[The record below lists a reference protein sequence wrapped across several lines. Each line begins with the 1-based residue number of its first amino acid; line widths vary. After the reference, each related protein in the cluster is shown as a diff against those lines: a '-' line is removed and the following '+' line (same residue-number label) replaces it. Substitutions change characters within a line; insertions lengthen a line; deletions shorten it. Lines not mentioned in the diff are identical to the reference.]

1 MRSIEEALGNG
12 CPGALF
18 GQDQLAKAGGLQAV
32 RLTLMTDVE
41 HTLFAKQLLAVQRPN
56 AISSAR

>member
-1 MRSIEEALGNG
+1 LNSTATPLQ
-12 CPGALF
+12 CSL
-18 GQDQLAKAGGLQAV
+18 GQDEFAKAGGLQSV
-32 RLTLMTDVE
+32 HLTLMTDVE